1 MINSRHLTTGANDMN
16 GNRENKALIL
26 EVEGTGVNGYALPF
40 LTPRTSEPH
49 WTCPVWFFIGEAL
62 NTNQIK
68 KGNE

>member
-1 MINSRHLTTGANDMN
+1 MN
-16 GNRENKALIL
+16 EVRINKAKKAII
-26 EVEGTGVNGYALPF
+26 EGTGVNGYALPF
-40 LTPRTSEPH
+40 LTPRPSEPH

>member
-40 LTPRTSEPH
+40 LTPRTSES
-49 WTCPVWFFIGEAL
+49 TTSGTFSAWFFYL
-62 NTNQIK
+62 NGDLIL
-68 KGNE
+68 